1 MPTECGRL
9 MLCED
14 QMANLSCTRGII
26 DSSQFLTPLRYFTAD
41 DKQKPTQQCIG
52 AAISD
57 KIHGLYHPVNDFVQ
71 CNRSSHGVIDAAW
84 FKDTD
89 GRQYITYKTEN
100 PSGRLEIREVAHSG
114 EHTCYCKKI
123 QERH

>member
-1 MPTECGRL
+1 MGNT
-9 MLCED
+9 
-14 QMANLSCTRGII
+14 SCACACHTAILLGSDGFI
-26 DSSQFLTPLRYFTAD
+26 RYFTAD

-57 KIHGLYHPVNDFVQ
+57 KIHGMYHPVNDFVQ
-71 CNRSSHGVIDAAW
+71 CNRSSHGVIDPAW

-89 GRQYITYKTEN
+89 GRQYIVYKAEN

-114 EHTCYCKKI
+114 KI
-123 QERH
+123 PAIGNGRRN